1 MVGSAREMVGFM
13 HEVVESP
20 KEMDRA
26 AREVLGF
33 MREMVISANGTAG
46 SACERVLNSRATQ
59 SPTEMVGFAREM
71 LGFAREMLGLA
82 REVLESSSENVG

>member
-1 MVGSAREMVGFM
+1 M
-13 HEVVESP
+13 HEMVESP

-46 SACERVLNSRATQ
+46 SACEMR
-59 SPTEMVGFAREM
+59 GF
-71 LGFAREMLGLA
+71 EMLGLA
-82 REVLESSSENVG
+82 RVMVGFAQ

>member
-1 MVGSAREMVGFM
+1 MRWLDSRVRRMNRVQSTSGAVGSDREMVGFM
-13 HEVVESP
+13 HEMVESP

-46 SACERVLNSRATQ
+46 SA
-59 SPTEMVGFAREM
+59 REM
-71 LGFAREMLGLA
+71 RGFEMLGLA
-82 REVLESSSENVG
+82 RVMIGFAQ